1 MSFDDALFAW
11 IVIVSCVLIMIWPNM
26 PTGRGDGGGA

>member
-11 IVIVSCVLIMIWPNM
+11 IVIVSCVLIMIWPN
-26 PTGRGDGGGA
+26 GEGGGA